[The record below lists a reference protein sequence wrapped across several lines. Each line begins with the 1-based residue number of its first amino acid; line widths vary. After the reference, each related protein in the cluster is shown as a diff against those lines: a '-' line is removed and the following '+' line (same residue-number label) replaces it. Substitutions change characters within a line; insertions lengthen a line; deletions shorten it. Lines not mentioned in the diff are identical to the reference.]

1 MAAKKTTKAVKAK
14 KSTAKKAVA
23 KKKVAKKK
31 SVTKKVAAKKKAV
44 KKVVKK
50 KVVTKKTVA
59 KKKVAKKVVKK
70 KAVTKKVAAKKKT
83 TKKVAVKKVVA
94 KKAAAKK
101 GAAKKV
107 ATKKP
112 VAKKPVKK
120 EVAKKASDKKTTT
133 KSARST
139 SKKTGAKKTV
149 TNTTTATKTAK
160 RRSVVN
166 AAAGPL
172 GFTPY
177 VETKGEEYM
186 NQQQVEHFS
195 NILLLWKHQLM
206 EEVDSTV
213 GHMKEDDNV
222 YADPVDRAS
231 MEADFNLELRT
242 RDRERKLIR
251 KIESALDDLD
261 RAEYGYCEDCGAD
274 IGIRRLEA
282 RPTATKCI
290 DCKTF
295 QEIKE
300 KQGA

>member
-1 MAAKKTTKAVKAK
+1 MPT
-14 KSTAKKAVA
+14 
-23 KKKVAKKK
+23 
-31 SVTKKVAAKKKAV
+31 
-44 KKVVKK
+44 
-50 KVVTKKTVA
+50 
-59 KKKVAKKVVKK
+59 
-70 KAVTKKVAAKKKT
+70 
-83 TKKVAVKKVVA
+83 
-94 KKAAAKK
+94 
-101 GAAKKV
+101 
-107 ATKKP
+107 
-112 VAKKPVKK
+112 
-120 EVAKKASDKKTTT
+120 KKTTT
-133 KSARST
+133 KKTTTKKAT
-139 SKKTGAKKTV
+139 TKKTAAKKAITKKVTAKEATTKKSSNTVKKTV
-149 TNTTTATKTAK
+149 TKNTETVKKTTSRKASKP
-160 RRSVVN
+160 VVN

-177 VETKGEEYM
+177 QEKKGEDYM
-186 NQQQVEHFS
+186 NNAQVEHFR
-195 NILLLWKHQLM
+195 NILLLWKRQLM

-251 KIESALDDLD
+251 KIETALDDLD
-261 RAEYGYCEDCGAD
+261 RHEYGYCEDCGAD

>member
-1 MAAKKTTKAVKAK
+1 M
-14 KSTAKKAVA
+14 
-23 KKKVAKKK
+23 
-31 SVTKKVAAKKKAV
+31 TKKVA
-44 KKVVKK
+44 
-50 KVVTKKTVA
+50 TP
-59 KKKVAKKVVKK
+59 
-70 KAVTKKVAAKKKT
+70 KT
-83 TKKVAVKKVVA
+83 TASAENKPAV
-94 KKAAAKK
+94 
-101 GAAKKV
+101 
-107 ATKKP
+107 
-112 VAKKPVKK
+112 
-120 EVAKKASDKKTTT
+120 
-133 KSARST
+133 R
-139 SKKTGAKKTV
+139 
-149 TNTTTATKTAK
+149 K
-160 RRSVVN
+160 RPVN

-177 VETKGEEYM
+177 VEKKGEEYM
-186 NQQQVEHFS
+186 APAHVEHFR
-195 NILLLWKHQLM
+195 NILELWKRQLM

-213 GHMKEDDNV
+213 GHMKEDDNN

-251 KIESALDDLD
+251 KIESVMDDLD
-261 RAEYGYCEDCGAD
+261 RGEYGYCEDCGAD

>member
-1 MAAKKTTKAVKAK
+1 MPTKKTTTKKTTTKKATTKKTAAKKTTNTVASTK
-14 KSTAKKAVA
+14 KKTSKQVTAKKA
-23 KKKVAKKK
+23 
-31 SVTKKVAAKKKAV
+31 AV
-44 KKVVKK
+44 
-50 KVVTKKTVA
+50 
-59 KKKVAKKVVKK
+59 
-70 KAVTKKVAAKKKT
+70 
-83 TKKVAVKKVVA
+83 
-94 KKAAAKK
+94 
-101 GAAKKV
+101 
-107 ATKKP
+107 
-112 VAKKPVKK
+112 
-120 EVAKKASDKKTTT
+120 STT
-133 KSARST
+133 KSSNT
-139 SKKTGAKKTV
+139 AKKTV
-149 TNTTTATKTAK
+149 TKNTAQTVKK
-160 RRSVVN
+160 SSKPVVN

-177 VETKGEEYM
+177 QEKKGEEYM
-186 NQQQVEHFS
+186 NSEQVEHFN

-213 GHMKEDDNV
+213 GHMQEDDNV

-251 KIESALDDLD
+251 KIETALDDLD
-261 RAEYGYCEDCGAD
+261 RGEYGYCEDCGAD